1 MTSKLTQQKRSVMN
15 EYAMQV
21 AALMGFPKQFSW
33 IADIHETSDLDALEI
48 GEGAYYLSWTDLQV
62 IIDKLDVW
70 IEKYGSR
77 EAVAQRIDAW
87 TEWWLSDMSELKKE
101 WDVVDVWE
109 SRKQRFLRTVPRIN
123 LDAWLRGCPVT
134 PYEESIYDRKTRL
147 KVERELLMHY
157 VDEFGGYAQLRDVLY
172 QVEGQLSKVAEEV
185 KVLDEQAQLEFLNSE
200 NGKKCIDTLT
210 EAIEN
215 DKTKF

>member
-62 IIDKLDVW
+62 IIDNLDKW

-77 EAVAQRIDAW
+77 EAVAERITAW
-87 TEWWLSDMSELKKE
+87 NDWWLEDYSEHNSCTI
-101 WDVVDVWE
+101 VDIWE
-109 SRKQRFLRTVPRIN
+109 SKKQRFLCMCPRIC
-123 LDAWLRGCPVT
+123 LEAWLMGAPVT
-134 PYEESIYDRKTRL
+134 PYEENVYDRKRRL
-147 KVERELLMHY
+147 TVEREMMMHY
-157 VDEFGGYAQLRDVLY
+157 IDEFGGYTQLRDLLY
-172 QVEGQLSKVAEEV
+172 QIEDQLAKASEEV
-185 KVLDEQAQLEFLNSE
+185 EQLDEQAQLEFLNSE
-200 NGKKCIDTLT
+200 NGKECIDTLT

-215 DKTKF
+215 ETKF

>member
-21 AALMGFPKQFSW
+21 AALMGCPKQFEW
-33 IADIHETSDLDALEI
+33 IADIQENSDLDVLEV
-48 GEGAYYLSWTDLQV
+48 GEGWMFFGWTELQV

-77 EAVAQRIDAW
+77 EKVAERIEAW
-87 TEWWLSDMSELKKE
+87 TDWWLGDNSNIKKE
-101 WDVVDVWE
+101 QGIVDIWE
-109 SRKQRFLRTVPRIN
+109 SRRQHYLRTIPRVN
-123 LDAWLRGCPVT
+123 LKEWLMGAPIPSDEEDAFER
-134 PYEESIYDRKTRL
+134 RTRL

-157 VDEFGGYAQLRDVLY
+157 IDEFGGYTQLRDLLY
-172 QVEGQLSKVAEEV
+172 QVEDQLAKASEEV
-185 KVLDEQAQLEFLNSE
+185 EQLDEKARQDFLNSPE
-200 NGKKCIDTLT
+200 GKICMKNLT

-215 DKTKF
+215 DKTEF

>member
-21 AALMGFPKQFSW
+21 AALMGFPKDFSW
-33 IADIHETSDLDALEI
+33 IADINETSELDALEI
-48 GEGAYYLSWTDLQV
+48 GEGAYYLGWTDLQV

-77 EAVAQRIDAW
+77 EAVAERITAW
-87 TEWWLSDMSELKKE
+87 NDWWLEDYSEHNGCTIVE
-101 WDVVDVWE
+101 IFE
-109 SRKQRFLRTVPRIN
+109 SKKQRFLCMCPRIC
-123 LDAWLRGCPVT
+123 LEAWLMGAPVT
-134 PYEESIYDRKTRL
+134 PYEENVYDRKRRL
-147 KVERELLMHY
+147 TVEREMMMHY
-157 VDEFGGYAQLRDVLY
+157 VDEYGGYIELRDLLY
-172 QVEGQLSKVAEEV
+172 EIENLLDNASEEV
-185 KVLDEQAQLEFLNSE
+185 EQLDEQSRKEFLNSPE
-200 NGKKCIDTLT
+200 GKKCMNNLT

>member
-21 AALMGFPKQFSW
+21 AALMGFPKDFSW
-33 IADIHETSDLDALEI
+33 IADINETSELDALEI
-48 GEGAYYLSWTDLQV
+48 GEGAYYLGWTDLQV

-77 EAVAQRIDAW
+77 EAVA
-87 TEWWLSDMSELKKE
+87 ELKKE

-134 PYEESIYDRKTRL
+134 PYEENVYDRKRRL
-147 KVERELLMHY
+147 TVEREMMMHY
-157 VDEFGGYAQLRDVLY
+157 VDEYGGYIELRDLLY
-172 QVEGQLSKVAEEV
+172 EIENQLDNASEQVEQ
-185 KVLDEQAQLEFLNSE
+185 LDEQSRKDFLNSPE
-200 NGKKCIDTLT
+200 GKKCMNNLT

-215 DKTKF
+215 ETKF

>member
-123 LDAWLRGCPVT
+123 LDAWLRGCPVP
-134 PYEESIYDRKTRL
+134 PYEESIYDRKRRL
-147 KVERELLMHY
+147 TVEREMMMHY
-157 VDEFGGYAQLRDVLY
+157 IDEFGGYTQLRDLLY
-172 QVEGQLSKVAEEV
+172 QIEDQLAKASEEV
-185 KVLDEQAQLEFLNSE
+185 EQLNEQAQLEFLNSE
-200 NGKKCIDTLT
+200 NGKKCMDALT

>member
-21 AALMGFPKQFSW
+21 AALMGFPKDFSW

-48 GEGAYYLSWTDLQV
+48 GEGAYYLGWTELQV

-77 EAVAQRIDAW
+77 EAVAERITAW
-87 TEWWLSDMSELKKE
+87 NDWWLEDNSKQKE
-101 WDVVDVWE
+101 HTIVDIWE
-109 SRKQRFLRTVPRIN
+109 NKKQRFLCTCPRIN
-123 LDAWLRGCPVT
+123 LKAWLMGVPVT
-134 PYEESIYDRKTRL
+134 PYEENVYDRKRRL
-147 KVERELLMHY
+147 TVEREMVMHY
-157 VDEFGGYAQLRDVLY
+157 IDEFGGYTQLRDLLY
-172 QVEGQLSKVAEEV
+172 QIENQLAKASEEV
-185 KVLDEQAQLEFLNSE
+185 EQLDEKAHLDFLNSSE
-200 NGKKCIDTLT
+200 GKRCMKNLT

>member
-33 IADIHETSDLDALEI
+33 IADINETSELDALEI
-48 GEGAYYLSWTDLQV
+48 GEGAYYLGWTDLQV

-77 EAVAQRIDAW
+77 EAVAERITAW
-87 TEWWLSDMSELKKE
+87 TDWWLDDYSEHNGCTI
-101 WDVVDVWE
+101 VDIWE
-109 SRKQRFLRTVPRIN
+109 SRRQHYLRTIPRVN
-123 LDAWLRGCPVT
+123 LKEWLMGAPIPSDEEDAFER
-134 PYEESIYDRKTRL
+134 RTRL
-147 KVERELLMHY
+147 KVERELLMRYISEH
-157 VDEFGGYAQLRDVLY
+157 GGYMQLRDLLY
-172 QVEGQLSKVAEEV
+172 EVEKHLEEASKEADA
-185 KVLDEQAQLEFLNSE
+185 LNEQAQREFLNSE
-200 NGKKCIDTLT
+200 KGKKCMKNLT

-215 DKTKF
+215 DKTEF

>member
-33 IADIHETSDLDALEI
+33 IADINETSDLDALEI
-48 GEGAYYLSWTDLQV
+48 GEGAYYLGWTDLQV
-62 IIDKLDVW
+62 IIDKLEVW

-77 EAVAQRIDAW
+77 EAVAERITAW
-87 TEWWLSDMSELKKE
+87 NDWWLDDYSEHNGCNI
-101 WDVVDVWE
+101 VDIWE
-109 SRKQRFLRTVPRIN
+109 SKAQRFLCTCPRIN
-123 LDAWLRGCPVT
+123 LKAWLMGVPVT

-157 VDEFGGYAQLRDVLY
+157 VDEFGGYTQLRDVLY

-185 KVLDEQAQLEFLNSE
+185 KVLDEQAQLEFQNSE
-200 NGKKCIDTLT
+200 NGKKCLDTLT

>member
-21 AALMGFPKQFSW
+21 AALMGFPKDFSW

-48 GEGAYYLSWTDLQV
+48 GEGAYYLGWTDLQV

-123 LDAWLRGCPVT
+123 LDAWLRGCPVS

-157 VDEFGGYAQLRDVLY
+157 VDEFGGYTQLRDVLY
-172 QVEGQLSKVAEEV
+172 QVEEQLSKVAEEV
-185 KVLDEQAQLEFLNSE
+185 KVLDKQAQLEFLNSQT
-200 NGKKCIDTLT
+200 GKECIETLT

-215 DKTKF
+215 ETKF

>member
-21 AALMGFPKQFSW
+21 AALMGFPKDFSW

-62 IIDKLDVW
+62 IIDNLDKW

-77 EAVAQRIDAW
+77 EAVAERITAW
-87 TEWWLSDMSELKKE
+87 NDWWLEDYSEHNSCTI
-101 WDVVDVWE
+101 VDIWE
-109 SRKQRFLRTVPRIN
+109 SKKQRFLCMCPRIC
-123 LDAWLRGCPVT
+123 LEAWLMGAPVT
-134 PYEESIYDRKTRL
+134 PYEENVYDRKRRL
-147 KVERELLMHY
+147 TVEREMMMHY
-157 VDEFGGYAQLRDVLY
+157 IDEFGGYTQLRDLLY
-172 QVEGQLSKVAEEV
+172 QIEDQLAKASEEV
-185 KVLDEQAQLEFLNSE
+185 EQLDEQARKEFLNSE
-200 NGKKCIDTLT
+200 KGKEYIETLT

-215 DKTKF
+215 ETKF

>member
-21 AALMGFPKQFSW
+21 AALMGFPKDFSW

-48 GEGAYYLSWTDLQV
+48 GEGAYYLGWTDLQV

-77 EAVAQRIDAW
+77 EAVAERITAW
-87 TEWWLSDMSELKKE
+87 NDWWLDDMSELKKA

-157 VDEFGGYAQLRDVLY
+157 VDEFGGYTQLRDVLY

>member
-21 AALMGFPKQFSW
+21 AALMGFPKDFSW

-77 EAVAQRIDAW
+77 EAVAERITAW
-87 TEWWLSDMSELKKE
+87 NEWWLSDMSELKKE

-157 VDEFGGYAQLRDVLY
+157 VDEFGGYTQLRDVLY
-172 QVEGQLSKVAEEV
+172 QVEGQFNKVAEEV
-185 KVLDEQAQLEFLNSE
+185 KVLDEQAQLEFLNSQT
-200 NGKKCIDTLT
+200 GKECIDALT
-210 EAIEN
+210 ESIEN

>member
-33 IADIHETSDLDALEI
+33 IADINETSELDALEI
-48 GEGAYYLSWTDLQV
+48 GEGAYYLGWTDLQV

-77 EAVAQRIDAW
+77 EAVAERITAW
-87 TEWWLSDMSELKKE
+87 NDWWLEDYSEHNGCTI
-101 WDVVDVWE
+101 VDVWE
-109 SRKQRFLRTVPRIN
+109 SKKQRFLCMCPRIC
-123 LDAWLRGCPVT
+123 LEAWLMGAPVT
-134 PYEESIYDRKTRL
+134 PYEENVYDRKRRL
-147 KVERELLMHY
+147 TVERELLMHY
-157 VDEFGGYAQLRDVLY
+157 VDEFGGYTQLRDVLY
-172 QVEGQLSKVAEEV
+172 QVEGQFNKVAEEV
-185 KVLDEQAQLEFLNSE
+185 RVLDEQAQLEFLNSA
-200 NGKKCIDTLT
+200 NGKKCMDTLT

-215 DKTKF
+215 ETKF

>member
-33 IADIHETSDLDALEI
+33 IADINETSSLDALEI
-48 GEGAYYLSWTDLQV
+48 GEGAYYLGWTDLQV
-62 IIDKLDVW
+62 IIDNLDKW

-77 EAVAQRIDAW
+77 EAVAERITAW
-87 TEWWLSDMSELKKE
+87 NDWWLNDYFEHN
-101 WDVVDVWE
+101 DGATVAIWE
-109 SRKQRFLRTVPRIN
+109 SKAQRFLRTVPRIN

-157 VDEFGGYAQLRDVLY
+157 VDEFGGYTQLRDVLY
-172 QVEGQLSKVAEEV
+172 QVEGQFNKVAEEV

-200 NGKKCIDTLT
+200 KGKKCLDALS

-215 DKTKF
+215 DETKY

>member
-21 AALMGFPKQFSW
+21 AALMGFPKDFSW

-62 IIDKLDVW
+62 IIDNLDKW

-77 EAVAQRIDAW
+77 EAVAERITAW
-87 TEWWLSDMSELKKE
+87 NDWWLEDYSEHNSCTI
-101 WDVVDVWE
+101 VDIWE
-109 SRKQRFLRTVPRIN
+109 SKKQRFLCMCPRIC
-123 LDAWLRGCPVT
+123 LEAWLMGAPVT
-134 PYEESIYDRKTRL
+134 PYEENVYDRKRRL
-147 KVERELLMHY
+147 TVEREMMMHY
-157 VDEFGGYAQLRDVLY
+157 IDEFGGYTQLRDLLY
-172 QVEGQLSKVAEEV
+172 QIEDQLAKASEEV
-185 KVLDEQAQLEFLNSE
+185 EQLDEQAQLEFLNSE
-200 NGKKCIDTLT
+200 NGKECIDTLT

-215 DKTKF
+215 ETKF

>member
-87 TEWWLSDMSELKKE
+87 TEWWLSDYFEHN
-101 WDVVDVWE
+101 DGATVAIWE
-109 SRKQRFLRTVPRIN
+109 SRKQRFLRTAPRIN

-134 PYEESIYDRKTRL
+134 PYEENVYDRKRRL
-147 KVERELLMHY
+147 TVEREMMMHY
-157 VDEFGGYAQLRDVLY
+157 IDEFGGYIELRDLLY
-172 QVEGQLSKVAEEV
+172 EIENQLDNVSEEV
-185 KVLDEQAQLEFLNSE
+185 EQLNEQARQEFLNSE

-215 DKTKF
+215 ETKF

>member
-48 GEGAYYLSWTDLQV
+48 GEGAYYLGWTDLQV

-77 EAVAQRIDAW
+77 EAVAERITAW
-87 TEWWLSDMSELKKE
+87 NDWWLDDHSGHNGCTIIDI
-101 WDVVDVWE
+101 WE
-109 SRKQRFLRTVPRIN
+109 SKAQRFLCTCPRIN
-123 LDAWLRGCPVT
+123 LKAWLMGAPVT
-134 PYEESIYDRKTRL
+134 PYEENVYDRKRRL
-147 KVERELLMHY
+147 TVEREMMMHY
-157 VDEFGGYAQLRDVLY
+157 IDEFGGYTQLRDLLY
-172 QVEGQLSKVAEEV
+172 QIEDQLAKASEEV
-185 KVLDEQAQLEFLNSE
+185 EQLNEQAQREFLNSAK
-200 NGKKCIDTLT
+200 GKKCIDTLT

-215 DKTKF
+215 ETKF

>member
-33 IADIHETSDLDALEI
+33 IADINETSALDALEI
-48 GEGAYYLSWTDLQV
+48 GEGAYYLGWTDLQV
-62 IIDKLDVW
+62 IIDNLDKW

-77 EAVAQRIDAW
+77 EAVAERITAW
-87 TEWWLSDMSELKKE
+87 NDWWLEDYSEHNSCTI
-101 WDVVDVWE
+101 VDIWE
-109 SRKQRFLRTVPRIN
+109 SKKQRFLCMCPRIC
-123 LDAWLRGCPVT
+123 LEAWLMGAPVT

-157 VDEFGGYAQLRDVLY
+157 VDEFGGYTQLRDVLY
-172 QVEGQLSKVAEEV
+172 QVEGQFNKVAEEV

-210 EAIEN
+210 EAIDNE
-215 DKTKF
+215 TKF

>member
-48 GEGAYYLSWTDLQV
+48 GEGAYYLGWTDLQV

-77 EAVAQRIDAW
+77 EAVAERITAW
-87 TEWWLSDMSELKKE
+87 NDWWLEDYSAHNGCNI
-101 WDVVDVWE
+101 VDIWE
-109 SRKQRFLRTVPRIN
+109 SKAQRFLCMCPRIC
-123 LDAWLRGCPVT
+123 LEAWLMGVPVT
-134 PYEESIYDRKTRL
+134 PYEENVYDRKRRL
-147 KVERELLMHY
+147 TVEREMMMHY
-157 VDEFGGYAQLRDVLY
+157 IDEFGGYTQLRDLLY
-172 QVEGQLSKVAEEV
+172 QIEGQLAKASEEV
-185 KVLDEQAQLEFLNSE
+185 EQLDEQAQLEFLNSVE
-200 NGKKCIDTLT
+200 GKKCIDTLT

-215 DKTKF
+215 ETKF

>member
-77 EAVAQRIDAW
+77 EAVAERITAW
-87 TEWWLSDMSELKKE
+87 NDWWLDEYSEHNGCNI
-101 WDVVDVWE
+101 VDIWE
-109 SRKQRFLRTVPRIN
+109 SKAQRFLCTCPRIN
-123 LDAWLRGCPVT
+123 LEAWLMGAPVT
-134 PYEESIYDRKTRL
+134 PYEENVYDRKRRL
-147 KVERELLMHY
+147 TVEREMMMHY
-157 VDEFGGYAQLRDVLY
+157 IDEFGGYIELRDLLY
-172 QVEGQLSKVAEEV
+172 EIENQLDNASEEV
-185 KVLDEQAQLEFLNSE
+185 EQLNEQSRKEFLNSE
-200 NGKKCIDTLT
+200 KGKKCIDTLT

-215 DKTKF
+215 ETKF

>member
-21 AALMGFPKQFSW
+21 AALMGFPKDFSW
-33 IADIHETSDLDALEI
+33 IADIHETSDLDVLEI
-48 GEGAYYLSWTDLQV
+48 GEGAYYLGWTDLQV

-77 EAVAQRIDAW
+77 EAVAERITAW
-87 TEWWLSDMSELKKE
+87 NDWWLDEYSEHNGSSI
-101 WDVVDVWE
+101 VDIWE
-109 SRKQRFLRTVPRIN
+109 SKKR
-123 LDAWLRGCPVT
+123 
-134 PYEESIYDRKTRL
+134 RL
-147 KVERELLMHY
+147 TVEREMMMHY
-157 VDEFGGYAQLRDVLY
+157 IDEFGGYIELRDLLY
-172 QVEGQLSKVAEEV
+172 EIENQLDNASEEV
-185 KVLDEQAQLEFLNSE
+185 EQLNEQSRKEFLNSE
-200 NGKKCIDTLT
+200 KGKKCIDTLT

>member
-33 IADIHETSDLDALEI
+33 IAGESDTADLDALEI
-48 GEGAYYLSWTDLQV
+48 GEGAYYLGWTELQV

-77 EAVAQRIDAW
+77 EAVAERIVAW
-87 TEWWLSDMSELKKE
+87 NDWWLDDYSKQKE
-101 WDVVDVWE
+101 YTIVDIWE
-109 SRKQRFLRTVPRIN
+109 NKKQRFLCTCPRIN
-123 LDAWLRGCPVT
+123 LKAWLMGAPVT
-134 PYEESIYDRKTRL
+134 PYEEDVYDRKRRL
-147 KVERELLMHY
+147 TVEREMMMHY
-157 VDEFGGYAQLRDVLY
+157 IDEFGGYTQLRDLLY
-172 QVEGQLSKVAEEV
+172 QIEDHLAKASEEV
-185 KVLDEQAQLEFLNSE
+185 EQLNEQAQREFLNSE
-200 NGKKCIDTLT
+200 KGKKCIDTLT

-215 DKTKF
+215 ETKF

>member
-33 IADIHETSDLDALEI
+33 IADINETSDLDALEI
-48 GEGAYYLSWTDLQV
+48 GEGAYYLGWTDLQV

-157 VDEFGGYAQLRDVLY
+157 VDEFGGYTQLRDVLY
-172 QVEGQLSKVAEEV
+172 QVEGQFNKVAEEV
-185 KVLDEQAQLEFLNSE
+185 KVLDEQAQLEFLKSQT
-200 NGKKCIDTLT
+200 GKECIETLT

-215 DKTKF
+215 ETKF

>member
-48 GEGAYYLSWTDLQV
+48 GEGAYYLGWTDLQV

-77 EAVAQRIDAW
+77 EAVAERITAW
-87 TEWWLSDMSELKKE
+87 NDWWLEDYSEHNSCTII
-101 WDVVDVWE
+101 DIWE
-109 SRKQRFLRTVPRIN
+109 SKKQRFLCMCPRIC
-123 LDAWLRGCPVT
+123 LEAWLMGAPVR
-134 PYEESIYDRKTRL
+134 PYEENVYDRKQRL
-147 KVERELLMHY
+147 TVEREMMMHY
-157 VDEFGGYAQLRDVLY
+157 IDEFGGYIELRDLLY
-172 QVEGQLSKVAEEV
+172 EIENQLDNVSEEV
-185 KVLDEQAQLEFLNSE
+185 EQLDKQAQREFLNSE
-200 NGKKCIDTLT
+200 KGKKCIDTLT

-215 DKTKF
+215 ETKF

>member
-21 AALMGFPKQFSW
+21 AALMGFPKDFSW

-48 GEGAYYLSWTDLQV
+48 GEGAYYLGWTELQV
-62 IIDKLDVW
+62 IIDKLEVW

-77 EAVAQRIDAW
+77 EAVAERITAW
-87 TEWWLSDMSELKKE
+87 NDWWLDDYSERNGCNIVAL
-101 WDVVDVWE
+101 WE
-109 SRKQRFLRTVPRIN
+109 SKAQRFLCTCPRIN
-123 LDAWLRGCPVT
+123 LKAWLMGAPVT
-134 PYEESIYDRKTRL
+134 PYEENVYDRKRRL
-147 KVERELLMHY
+147 TVEREMMMHY
-157 VDEFGGYAQLRDVLY
+157 VDEFGGYTQLRDLLY
-172 QVEGQLSKVAEEV
+172 QIEDQLAKASEEV
-185 KVLDEQAQLEFLNSE
+185 EQLDKQAQIEFLNSA

>member
-21 AALMGFPKQFSW
+21 AALMGFPKDFSW
-33 IADIHETSDLDALEI
+33 IADINETSSLDALEI
-48 GEGAYYLSWTDLQV
+48 GEGAYYLGWTDLQV

-77 EAVAQRIDAW
+77 EAVAERITAW
-87 TEWWLSDMSELKKE
+87 NDWWLNDYFEHN
-101 WDVVDVWE
+101 DGATVAIWE
-109 SRKQRFLRTVPRIN
+109 SKAQRFLRTCPRIN
-123 LDAWLRGCPVT
+123 LEAWLMGAPVT
-134 PYEESIYDRKTRL
+134 PYEENVYDRKRRMT
-147 KVERELLMHY
+147 VEREMMMHY
-157 VDEFGGYAQLRDVLY
+157 IDEFGGYTQLRDLLY
-172 QVEGQLSKVAEEV
+172 QIEDQLAKASEDVEQLN
-185 KVLDEQAQLEFLNSE
+185 EQAQLEFLNSE

-215 DKTKF
+215 ETKF